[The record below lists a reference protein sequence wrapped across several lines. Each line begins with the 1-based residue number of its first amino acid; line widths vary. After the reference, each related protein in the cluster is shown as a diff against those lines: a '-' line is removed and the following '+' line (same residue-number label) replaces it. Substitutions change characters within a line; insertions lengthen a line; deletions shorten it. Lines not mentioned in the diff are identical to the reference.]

1 MTILLI
7 SAGRSRK
14 LLGDNIVS
22 FSATINETFR
32 KQNCQFQVHYRGKVW
47 MAIFLVQ
54 LHYQAKSWMPIL
66 LVSAALHYQ
75 TKVWVEI
82 LLIQLHYQ
90 AKFCSTIFLA
100 LTALSSKILDDNIVS
115 FSCTIKH
122 KHLGPSRVIRKLFTG
137 ATSSDLAH
145 YVIAMIQEG
154 CYEQVIIHLNINDL
168 LNRNSSENTV

>member
-1 MTILLI
+1 
-7 SAGRSRK
+7 
-14 LLGDNIVS
+14 
-22 FSATINETFR
+22 
-32 KQNCQFQVHYRGKVW
+32 
-47 MAIFLVQ
+47 
-54 LHYQAKSWMPIL
+54 MPIL

-154 CYEQVIIHLNINDL
+154 CYEQVIIHLSINDL
-168 LNRNSSENTV
+168 LNRNSIENTVWNLQKHVVDIGQKFIIQGADKIYISGLIHTSKVSHILLVEVNCESNLFATKMASAS